1 MSLQKRLLIIMLIVF
16 FMSEN
21 GFKAIY
27 LEKRK
32 KYIYV
37 IKYIGNS
44 LKCLFTE
51 TEKNYVF
58 TMGLNILINEDF

>member
-1 MSLQKRLLIIMLIVF
+1 MSLQKRLFIIMLIVF

-32 KYIYV
+32 NIYIYV

-51 TEKNYVF
+51 TGKKLGFYNRF
-58 TMGLNILINEDF
+58 NHLN